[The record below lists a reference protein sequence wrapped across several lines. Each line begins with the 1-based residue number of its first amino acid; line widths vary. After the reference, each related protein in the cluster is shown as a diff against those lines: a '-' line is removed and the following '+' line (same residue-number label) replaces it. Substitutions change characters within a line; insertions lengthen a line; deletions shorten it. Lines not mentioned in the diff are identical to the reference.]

1 MIELRLEQLLKD
13 RGKTFYWLAKETGIG
28 HASIWKL
35 RHRHIKGITFDALEK
50 ICLALECQVG
60 DVLVLSER
68 KLSRPKKIVK

>member
-1 MIELRLEQLLKD
+1 MIELRLEQLLKE

-35 RHRHIKGITFDALEK
+35 RHRHIKGITFAALEK
-50 ICLALECQVG
+50 ICVALKCNVG

-68 KLSRPKKIVK
+68 TVKRTEKIIE